1 MRPAGTMRR
10 MRSLPG
16 MRSNGTANT
25 TSTHPFQCKHAAIIA
40 IDPGENPEPGKR
52 CINDKKGAS

>member
-1 MRPAGTMRR
+1 
-10 MRSLPG
+10 

-25 TSTHPFQCKHAAIIA
+25 TSTRPFQRKHAAIPA

-52 CINDKKGAS
+52 CIDEDAVDRGD